1 MTILIVGG
9 AAQGKSAFARRIS
22 PETEI
27 VDNLQDIVREAMQE
41 GKPVPKAEAF
51 LGKTVVCNELGCGVV
66 PMDAMERDWREH
78 TGRLCCDIAAR
89 ADRVYRMC
97 CGLPQ
102 CIKEEA

>member
-22 PETEI
+22 SETEI
-27 VDNLQDIVREAMQE
+27 VDNLQDIVRQAMEQ
-41 GKPVPKAEAF
+41 GKPIPKAEQF
-51 LGKTVVCNELGCGVV
+51 MGKTVVGNELGCGIV
-66 PMDAMERDWREH
+66 PMDETERNWREY

-89 ADRVYRMC
+89 AERVYRMY
-97 CGLPQ
+97 CGIPQ

>member
-41 GKPVPKAEAF
+41 GKSIPKAEAF

-66 PMDAMERDWREH
+66 PVDAFDREYRER
-78 TGRLCCDIAAR
+78 TGRVCTVLAA
-89 ADRVYRMC
+89 ASDEVYRVI
-97 CGLPQ
+97 CGVGLR
-102 CIKEEA
+102 IK